1 MQFKKQKKRVKK
13 HYARQI
19 VKENTEVV
27 SVGIELELDVNKL
40 NHFLNKVYGDD
51 DSQDGEA
58 DAREAIQFLKNGMN
72 GLDIDAQM
80 QFRPFFNGS
89 QNIKYQHDH
98 VLSKTINNN
107 ILDLLKLLK

>member
-40 NHFLNKVYGDD
+40 IHFLNKVYGGD
-51 DSQDGEA
+51 DS
-58 DAREAIQFLKNGMN
+58 
-72 GLDIDAQM
+72 
-80 QFRPFFNGS
+80 
-89 QNIKYQHDH
+89 
-98 VLSKTINNN
+98 
-107 ILDLLKLLK
+107 